1 VLHEDDRAHAAASR
15 ELPGLAPAAR
25 RQEAALGE
33 ERRRQPADEAGDV
46 NGLEERVGQ
55 AAQVL
60 SSTSST

>member
-1 VLHEDDRAHAAASR
+1 VLHEDDRADA
-15 ELPGLAPAAR
+15 AAR
-25 RQEAALGE
+25 RQLPGLTPATCRQEKALGE

-46 NGLEERVGQ
+46 NGLQERVGQ